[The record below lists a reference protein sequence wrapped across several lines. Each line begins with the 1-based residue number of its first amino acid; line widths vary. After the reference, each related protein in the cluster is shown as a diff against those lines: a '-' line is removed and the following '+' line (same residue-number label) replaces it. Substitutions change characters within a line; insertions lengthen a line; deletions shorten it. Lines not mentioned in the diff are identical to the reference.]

1 MKVYNYTDDS
11 WWDGD
16 EDCPCCSGLLFEC
29 YNAQGW
35 SQNGSASSLW
45 NLYVDAIVAHKAEES
60 GDDYHHLAEH
70 SYYLY
75 EGFTLEELATLCE
88 RLGIVLEEVSL

>member
-11 WWDGD
+11 WYHGGH
-16 EDCPCCSGLLFEC
+16 PFEC
-29 YNAQGW
+29 YSAEGW
-35 SQNGSASSLW
+35 LQNGSASSMW
-45 NLYVDAIVAHKAEES
+45 NLYVDVIIAHKAEES

-88 RLGIVLEEVSL
+88 RLGIVLEEV

>member
-16 EDCPCCSGLLFEC
+16 LPCEC

-60 GDDYHHLAEH
+60 GEDYHHLAEH

-75 EGFTLEELATLCE
+75 EGFTLGDLLTLCE